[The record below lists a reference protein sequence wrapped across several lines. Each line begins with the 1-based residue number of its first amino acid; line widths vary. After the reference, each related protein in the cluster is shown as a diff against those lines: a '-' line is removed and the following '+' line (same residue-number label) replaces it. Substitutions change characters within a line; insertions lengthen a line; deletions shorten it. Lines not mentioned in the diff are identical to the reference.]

1 MWELLTSS
9 WSKIAARGA
18 LHADGFG
25 DREEVAADAARLTAA
40 QLLSAVVGL
49 ATSALAARWLGPAAF
64 GTAAVVMAYPSVV
77 GAFFAAKTSPITLRY
92 AAGFLARGRPNEV
105 LAVCKLGYGVDF
117 ALASG
122 ASGIVATVALV
133 SGSLPGASKHAGLVA
148 AFALARPFISFR
160 NTSLTILS
168 VLRRFAVASVLYI
181 SDRLLVLLCVVGAL
195 AFHAGVAELVIATAV
210 GQLLGGLAWLLS
222 SSVILRR
229 AVGDWWGA
237 RWSLLR
243 EFRAE
248 LRSMLSW
255 NFLGATFGGA
265 LTQGSVI
272 LLGALHSAVDAG
284 YFRLASSLATT
295 ADYGE
300 VALIRVVS
308 APLAEAHALG
318 DRAKFRR
325 LIAGWMTREGPVA
338 ALLVVIGMAA
348 LPLVVPL
355 VFGSDYTPMVL
366 GAEVM
371 LLGIAVST
379 ALFFVTPALY
389 AQGRVRTWVL
399 ANGGYATLTLGIGAA
414 AAASHGF
421 LAFALL
427 TGLGMVAMNIVL
439 VILVTRG
446 TSKEARD
453 FTWAGPGGRV
463 GGDDRSPVPGRG
475 EATGGQ
481 DEQLERRSPRV

>member
-1 MWELLTSS
+1 MSEFITNS
-9 WSKIAARGA
+9 WSKAATYGGR
-18 LHADGFG
+18 HADGLG
-25 DREEVAADAARLTAA
+25 GREGVAADAARLTAA
-40 QLLSAVVGL
+40 QLLSAVLGL
-49 ATSALAARWLGPAAF
+49 VTSALAARWLGPAAF

-105 LAVCKLGYGVDF
+105 LAVCKLGFAVDF
-117 ALASG
+117 ALASV
-122 ASGIVATVALV
+122 ASGIVATLALV
-133 SGSLPGASKHAGLVA
+133 SGNLPGASSHAALVA

-168 VLRRFAVASVLYI
+168 VLRRFDVASVLYI
-181 SDRLLVLLCVVGAL
+181 SDRLLVLICVIGAL
-195 AFHAGVAELVIATAV
+195 AFHAGVTEFVIATAV

-229 AVGDWWGA
+229 AVGGWWGA

-243 EFRAE
+243 EFRGE

-255 NFLGATFGGA
+255 NFLGATLGGA

-318 DRAKFRR
+318 DRATFRR
-325 LIAGWMTREGPVA
+325 LIARWTTREGPLA
-338 ALLVVIGMAA
+338 ALLVVLGMAA

-355 VFGSDYTPMVL
+355 VFGSRYTPMLL

-399 ANGGYATLTLGIGAA
+399 ANGAYAALTLGIGAA
-414 AAASHGF
+414 AARSHGF

-427 TGLGMVAMNIVL
+427 TGLGMVAMNIFL
-439 VILVTRG
+439 AALVTRA
-446 TSKEARD
+446 TSAEATHFPPVR
-453 FTWAGPGGRV
+453 TARL
-463 GGDDRSPVPGRG
+463 GGDDRSSGRG
-475 EATGGQ
+475 RPEGADQAERLRGG
-481 DEQLERRSPRV
+481 SAGV